1 VAGFDEPGH
10 HLRGDGHPTLTWSFA
25 WNRNPHERDGNGS
38 DVGVQIGFVADL
50 LVTEPGER
58 ARLRCVDLFITSMV
72 LYTGLLA
79 VLAAPL
85 FYVTWRKDRLT
96 AARNFGISALV
107 IAMLCAVLA
116 VVSERQVLQCLDAGN
131 SDCFDSGAVGLQ
143 LLFVGIYVAIAWSN
157 AFWMWRD

>member
-1 VAGFDEPGH
+1 MNATVTVRPLVF
-10 HLRGDGHPTLTWSFA
+10 RSHPTATRQRLS
-25 WNRNPHERDGNGS
+25 
-38 DVGVQIGFVADL
+38 Q
-50 LVTEPGER
+50 LVTEVPR
-58 ARLRCVDLFITSMV
+58 ARQTWGVDLFITSMV
-72 LYTGLLA
+72 LYGGLLA

-96 AARNFGISALV
+96 AARNFGIGGLV
-107 IAMLCAVLA
+107 IALLCAVLA

-143 LLFVGIYVAIAWSN
+143 LLFIGIYVAIAWSN

>member
-1 VAGFDEPGH
+1 M
-10 HLRGDGHPTLTWSFA
+10 
-25 WNRNPHERDGNGS
+25 
-38 DVGVQIGFVADL
+38 
-50 LVTEPGER
+50 TEPAR
-58 ARLRCVDLFITSMV
+58 ARQTWDVDLFITSMV
-72 LYTGLLA
+72 LYGGLLA

-96 AARNFGISALV
+96 AARNFGIAALV
-107 IAMLCAVLA
+107 IALLCAVLA

-143 LLFVGIYVAIAWSN
+143 LLFIVIYVTIAWSN

>member
-1 VAGFDEPGH
+1 MTATVTVKTSVF
-10 HLRGDGHPTLTWSFA
+10 RSHPAATSQWLS
-25 WNRNPHERDGNGS
+25 
-38 DVGVQIGFVADL
+38 Q
-50 LVTEPGER
+50 LVTEGPR
-58 ARLRCVDLFITSMV
+58 ARQTWGVDLFITSMV
-72 LYTGLLA
+72 LYGGLLA

-96 AARNFGISALV
+96 AARNFGIGGLV
-107 IAMLCAVLA
+107 IALLCAVLA

-143 LLFVGIYVAIAWSN
+143 LLFIGIYAAVAWSN